1 MGRMSST
8 AGGSRHPVEVTQ
20 LPLVRCAVCRRT
32 VAHRPGEAS
41 AVLTRH
47 YERVHPELVARG

>member
-1 MGRMSST
+1 VSST

-47 YERVHPELVARG
+47 YERAHPELVGGS

>member
-1 MGRMSST
+1 MRNSPFP
-8 AGGSRHPVEVTQ
+8 RHPVTVTQ

-41 AVLTRH
+41 VVLTSH
-47 YERVHPELVARG
+47 YEKAHPELVNVD

>member
-1 MGRMSST
+1 MSNST
-8 AGGSRHPVEVTQ
+8 PARSPVTVTQ
-20 LPLVRCAVCRRT
+20 LPLVRCAVCQTT

-47 YERVHPELVARG
+47 YQRAHPEIIGAD